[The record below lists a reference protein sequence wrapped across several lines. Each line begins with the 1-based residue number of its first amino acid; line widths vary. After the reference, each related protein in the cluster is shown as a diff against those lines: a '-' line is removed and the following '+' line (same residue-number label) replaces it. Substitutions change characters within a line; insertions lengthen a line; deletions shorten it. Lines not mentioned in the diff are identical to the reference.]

1 MTDRVSTTD
10 SILFPELCS
19 NVVNGPVLGLRY
31 SEVNIDNEAGL
42 DDHEENKDVGSHDTL
57 KKGIKTCR

>member
-19 NVVNGPVLGLRY
+19 NVVNGPVLGLRHE
-31 SEVNIDNEAGL
+31 EVNIDDETQL
-42 DDHEENKDVGSHDTL
+42 DDHEDDEDVGLHNPL
-57 KKGIKTCR
+57 K